1 MTWAINTVVTS
12 WLTTVTDLLAGS
24 TGTVIST
31 LLGLT
36 ILWFI
41 VVYVRWLFRWA

>member
-1 MTWAINTVVTS
+1 MTWAINSVVTAGL
-12 WLTTVTDLLAGS
+12 WVVTDLLAGS
-24 TGTVIST
+24 TWTVIAT

-41 VVYVRWLFRWA
+41 VVYVRGLFTRS